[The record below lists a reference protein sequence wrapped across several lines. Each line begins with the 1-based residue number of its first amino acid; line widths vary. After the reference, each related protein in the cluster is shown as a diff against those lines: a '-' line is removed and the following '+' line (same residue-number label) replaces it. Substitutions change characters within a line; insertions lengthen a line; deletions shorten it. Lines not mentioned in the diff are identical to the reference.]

1 MNNHKIFRLK
11 GQVQH
16 YAWGG
21 YTYIP
26 SLLNI
31 NNTNHQPFA
40 EYWMGIHP
48 SAISQIEV
56 NGHWELLTSFL
67 QQNPTALSKSTNQLL
82 NQSTT
87 QPSSILPYLFK
98 VLDVRAMLSI
108 QVHPTKMAA
117 TEGFEREEK
126 LGIPINASNRN
137 YKDKNHK
144 PEVMVALS
152 PFWLLHGFKPA
163 LVLKHTLQQIDAFY
177 PFLSIFNDDGY
188 EALYK
193 QVMEMPQTQ
202 VDTLLQPLLQKI
214 VPLYQQQK
222 LNKNNPDFWAARAV
236 INSAHPYKNIDRG
249 IFSIYFFNL
258 LQLKS
263 GEAIFQGA
271 GVPHAYLEGVNV
283 ELMANSDNVL
293 RGGLTPKYIDVKE
306 LIQHIIFEGI
316 TPHIFIGKGNT
327 QEKIYHCPVPD
338 FCLSAISLSAG
349 SSITQYSQS
358 FEIGIVIEG
367 QMQIEAKEEK
377 KILHTGESFAVAA
390 HTNYTITTQSCCV
403 MYKAFVPVV

>member
-1 MNNHKIFRLK
+1 VSNQKIYRLK

-56 NGHWELLTSFL
+56 NGQWELLTHFL
-67 QQNPTALSKSTNQLL
+67 QQNPTALSKSPNQLL
-82 NQSTT
+82 NPSTN
-87 QPSSILPYLFK
+87 QLPYLFK
-98 VLDVRAMLSI
+98 ILDVREMLSI
-108 QVHPTKMAA
+108 QVHPTKTAA
-117 TEGFEREEK
+117 QEGFEREEK

-144 PEVMVALS
+144 PEMMVALS
-152 PFWLLHGFKPA
+152 PFCLLHGFKTPS
-163 LVLKHTLQQIDAFY
+163 LLQQTLQKIEAFH
-177 PFLSIFNDDGY
+177 PLISIFKKNDY
-188 EALYK
+188 KTLYTYI
-193 QVMEMPQTQ
+193 MEMHQDE
-202 VDTLLQPLLQKI
+202 VDKMLQPLLQKI

-222 LNKNNPDFWAARAV
+222 LNKHNPDFWAARAI
-236 INSAHPYKNIDRG
+236 INNTHPYQNVDRG

-258 LQLKS
+258 LQLKP

-271 GVPHAYLEGVNV
+271 GLPHAYLEGVNV

-293 RGGLTPKYIDVKE
+293 RGGLTPKYVDVKE

-316 TPHIFIGKGNT
+316 TPHIFIGNGHT

-338 FCLSAISLSAG
+338 FCLSAILLSAG

-358 FEIGIVIEG
+358 FEIGIVIDG
-367 QMQIEAKEEK
+367 SLQIEVEEK
-377 KILHTGESFAVAA
+377 QIFTKGDSFAIAA
-390 HTNYTITTQSCCV
+390 DTNYNITTQSHCV
-403 MYKAFVPVV
+403 VYKAFVPKE